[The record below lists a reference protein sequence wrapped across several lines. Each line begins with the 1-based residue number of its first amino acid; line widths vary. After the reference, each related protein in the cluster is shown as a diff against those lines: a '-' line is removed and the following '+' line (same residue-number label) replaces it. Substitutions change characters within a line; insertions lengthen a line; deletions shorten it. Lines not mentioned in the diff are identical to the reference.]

1 MIARHWAGRIK
12 PEEAEN
18 YVQYLQEEILP
29 HLSEMKGFSG
39 ASIRK
44 RKLQDSIEFLF
55 ISEWDS
61 EEAIKQFAG
70 EDISTAVVA
79 EKAQR
84 MMLNFDKEVRHY
96 EIVSS
101 I

>member
-18 YVQYLQEEILP
+18 YVRYLKEEILP
-29 HLSEMKGFSG
+29 HLSEMQGFSG

-44 RKLQDSIEFLF
+44 RKMENAVEFLF
-55 ISEWDS
+55 ISKWTS

-70 EDISTAVVA
+70 EDIGVAVVA
-79 EKAQR
+79 EKAQK

-96 EIVSS
+96 EMVYSE
-101 I
+101 

>member
-29 HLSEMKGFSG
+29 HLSEIEGFRG

-55 ISEWDS
+55 ISEWAS

-70 EDISTAVVA
+70 EDISTA
-79 EKAQR
+79 
-84 MMLNFDKEVRHY
+84 
-96 EIVSS
+96 
-101 I
+101 